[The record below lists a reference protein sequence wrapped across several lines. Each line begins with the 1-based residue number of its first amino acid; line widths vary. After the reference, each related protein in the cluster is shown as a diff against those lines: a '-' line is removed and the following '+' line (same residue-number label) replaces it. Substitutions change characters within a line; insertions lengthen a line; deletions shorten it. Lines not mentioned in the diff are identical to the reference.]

1 MAKKY
6 IIEGGYPLKGVI
18 QPNGNKNAALPVIA
32 ATILS
37 DEEIILR
44 NIPEIEDVLIM
55 IKIIEELGKKVERLA
70 HHEYKISGLITGN
83 SINSDLG
90 RKIRTSILF
99 AGPLLARAGELSCL
113 LPVEMLL
120 GGVD

>member
-55 IKIIEELGKKVERLA
+55 IKIIKSLGK
-70 HHEYKISGLITGN
+70 GT
-83 SINSDLG
+83 
-90 RKIRTSILF
+90 TQ
-99 AGPLLARAGELSCL
+99 PL
-113 LPVEMLL
+113 
-120 GGVD
+120 